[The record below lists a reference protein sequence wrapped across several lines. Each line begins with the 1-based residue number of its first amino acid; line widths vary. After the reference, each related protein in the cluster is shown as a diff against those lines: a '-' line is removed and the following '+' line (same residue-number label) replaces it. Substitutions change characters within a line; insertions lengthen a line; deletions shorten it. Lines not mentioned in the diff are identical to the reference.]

1 MSRYVYSSPG
11 RSSVESVLGYD
22 VAAEEFDEVA
32 IFPVMVLTSDASLVC
47 MGRPI
52 SVAELVRRPL
62 APE

>member
-1 MSRYVYSSPG
+1 MYSSPG
-11 RSSVESVLGYD
+11 RRSEESVFGYE
-22 VAAEEFDEVA
+22 VAAEEFDDVA
-32 IFPVMVLTSDASLVC
+32 MFPVIALMSDGSLVC